1 MTARPNTEKT
11 AVVIPYF
18 QRESGILRRALL
30 SVGRQRNVGDV
41 RIVVVDDGSPAPA
54 SVEVGALQ
62 TDYPH
67 AIDVV
72 AQSNGGPGAARNRAL
87 DSLPPTVRH
96 VAFLDSDDEW
106 SDDHLANALDALGA
120 GFDVYFSD
128 LTQLQQSV
136 GAFARAGRIRPAEH
150 PSIAGKEHL
159 HRFVGD
165 MVEQI
170 LVGNIIG
177 TSTVVFDFQ
186 RMPAVRFRP
195 ELRHAG
201 EDYLFWI
208 ELAAQGA
215 RFAFSDRTEA
225 TYGKG
230 VNVYSGA
237 GWGTETHLVRVA
249 NELQY
254 YRLCQRE
261 FRLSP
266 NAQEA
271 LLGRTRDLRV
281 DAIRDLLHRVRQRK
295 LPPLA
300 WVKDI
305 IRSDPKIMLMCVPIA
320 LRIAAERT

>member
-1 MTARPNTEKT
+1 MTVRSNPAKT

-30 SVGRQRNVGDV
+30 SVGRQRNVDDI

-62 TDYPH
+62 TGFPF

-72 AQSNGGPGAARNRAL
+72 SQSNGGPGAARNHAL
-87 DSLPPTVRH
+87 DGLPPAVRY

-106 SDDHLANALDALGA
+106 VDDHLANARDALAA

-150 PSIAGKEHL
+150 PTIAGKEHL

-170 LVGNIIG
+170 LVGNVIG

-186 RMPAVRFRP
+186 RMPEVRFRP

-208 ELAAQGA
+208 ELAARGA
-215 RFAFSDRTEA
+215 RFAFSDRIEA

-237 GWGTETHLVRVA
+237 GWGTEMHLVRVA

-254 YRLCQRE
+254 YRLCRRE
-261 FRLSP
+261 FRLSR
-266 NAQEA
+266 NAQQA
-271 LLGRTRDLRV
+271 LQGRTRDLRV
-281 DAIRDLLHRVRQRK
+281 DAIRDLLHRVRQGK
-295 LPPLA
+295 PPPLA

-305 IRSDPKIMLMCVPIA
+305 VRSDPKIMLMCLPIA